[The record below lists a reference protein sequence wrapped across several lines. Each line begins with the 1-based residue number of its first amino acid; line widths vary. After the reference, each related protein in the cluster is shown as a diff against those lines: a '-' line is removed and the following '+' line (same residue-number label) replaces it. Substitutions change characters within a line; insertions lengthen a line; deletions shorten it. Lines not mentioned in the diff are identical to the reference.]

1 MSAVDTMS
9 EVTPGVVFVGAG
21 EWLAGGAGT
30 GAFAALFA
38 LDDAAA
44 TGGALPPGRAAA
56 FTSAPVAVY
65 GWPAGVIAGSWF
77 ASLVAG

>member
-9 EVTPGVVFVGAG
+9 DVTPGVVFVGAG

-30 GAFAALFA
+30 GTFAALFA
-38 LDDAAA
+38 LDDAAV
-44 TGGALPPGRAAA
+44 TGGAPAPGRAAA
-56 FTSAPVAVY
+56 FTSAPVLMD
-65 GWPAGVIAGSWF
+65 GWPAGVVAGSWF